1 MATRPPRRVFLSYTP
16 EFSQYP
22 RDRTFVAAAKEAVA
36 RAGEMSADLTD
47 LPAREDMSA
56 AYIQEQ
62 VRASDVYVGLIGFR
76 YGSPVRDRPNVS
88 ETELA
93 YQTATEA
100 GMPRLVFLLDQ
111 NAVVP
116 LPHTYLTDPDYGE
129 RQRAF
134 RDRLYDAGITVGRF
148 ASPNQLVLVL
158 YQALQENRQPVAA
171 AARGRI
177 FMSYRREESAY
188 PANWLYTLLSEHF
201 GDGQVFMDVDD
212 IEPGANFVDVIND
225 AVGSCEVMLAMIGDR
240 WLTVTDAD
248 GSRRIDDSVDF
259 VRLEIEAA
267 LARNIRV
274 IPILVSGAKMPRQ
287 RDLPSSINALAYR
300 QALEL
305 TAHRFKPD
313 LARLLKALDNT
324 LSA

>member
-1 MATRPPRRVFLSYTP
+1 MTR
-16 EFSQYP
+16 
-22 RDRTFVAAAKEAVA
+22 AAD
-36 RAGEMSADLTD
+36 MFADLAD
-47 LPAREDMSA
+47 FPARENMPA

-62 VRASDVYVGLIGFR
+62 VRASDVYVGLIGLR
-76 YGSPVRDRPNVS
+76 YGSPVRDRPDVS

-100 GMPRLVFLLDQ
+100 VMPRLVFLLDEE
-111 NAVVP
+111 AP
-116 LPHTYLTDPDYGE
+116 LPIPSTQLFDDDADLQS

-134 RDRLYDAGITVGRF
+134 RNRLYNAGITVGRF
-148 ASPNQLVLVL
+148 ASPDQLALVLL
-158 YQALQENRQPVAA
+158 QALLESQQPVAA

-177 FMSYRREESAY
+177 SMSYRREESAY

-212 IEPGANFVDVIND
+212 IEPGANFVDVINA

-240 WLTVTDAD
+240 WLTITDAD
-248 GSRRIDDSVDF
+248 GSRRIDDDVDF

-274 IPILVSGAKMPRQ
+274 IPILVSGAKMPRP
-287 RDLPSSINALAYR
+287 RDLPSSIDTLAYR

-305 TAHRFKPD
+305 SAHRFKLD
-313 LARLLKALDNT
+313 LARLLKALENT
-324 LSA
+324 LSASPRMLPEAAVRGARLRDTRPDN